1 MGVIEPLLRVRDL
14 RVVFPTAAGEVRAL
28 DGVSFDLL
36 RGRALGVVGESG
48 CGKSTLACA
57 IPACSARRERSP
69 AAGIELGGED
79 VLAASPA
86 ALRRLRGGR
95 VGMVFQDAAAALDPA
110 FHRGQSA
117 SGNAALYGFSRAQAG
132 RAPWNCSR
140 WRVWTRPSAGS
151 GRSPRALRR
160 AKAAGD

>member
-57 IPACSARRERSP
+57 IPRLLSAP
-69 AAGIELGGED
+69 GTIAGGGIELGGED

-95 VGMVFQDAAAALDPA
+95 VGMVFQ
-110 FHRGQSA
+110 
-117 SGNAALYGFSRAQAG
+117 N
-132 RAPWNCSR
+132 
-140 WRVWTRPSAGS
+140 
-151 GRSPRALRR
+151 
-160 AKAAGD
+160 